1 MGMVYRRKRTWWIKY
16 YVNGNAQYESSRS
29 TKKTVA
35 QKLLARREGPIAE
48 GRVPFFRFDKVTFK
62 ELADDFLRD
71 YRINGKR
78 EKRAEL
84 SVRHLLRHFGHFR
97 APQVTTQLIRDYTDR
112 RLGEG
117 AAPATVNRELSALKR
132 MFNLGARSTPVRVE
146 RVPYVPMLKEDNVR
160 KGFFEHEEYLAVRE
174 AISEHLRDVVTFGYN
189 TGWRISE
196 ITGLTWPQVDQKTG
210 VVRLEVGETKNDE
223 GRVVFM
229 DDETRE
235 MLLRRWQTRK
245 RPLPWVLLNAKGTD
259 RVKRFTKAWR
269 TACRKAGFPGRLFHD
284 LRRTAVRNMVR
295 AMISERVA
303 MKISGHKTRSVFDR
317 YNIVSEA
324 DLKRAARQLQE
335 HLEAQK
341 AARTVTPVDF
351 GARKAEGEGSKAVRE
366 QGGVVPPQ

>member
-1 MGMVYRRKRTWWIKY
+1 VI
-16 YVNGNAQYESSRS
+16 
-29 TKKTVA
+29 
-35 QKLLARREGPIAE
+35 
-48 GRVPFFRFDKVTFK
+48 
-62 ELADDFLRD
+62 
-71 YRINGKR
+71 
-78 EKRAEL
+78 
-84 SVRHLLRHFGHFR
+84 LLRGWIIYGPLVCTFLYLLLER
-97 APQVTTQLIRDYTDR
+97 KWLPTYPLSPTQVDP
-112 RLGEG
+112 LGMEFDTAKQDECG
-117 AAPATVNRELSALKR
+117 KWSILSSLSLSLWWE
-132 MFNLGARSTPVRVE
+132 FNLGARSTPVRVE

-174 AISEHLRDVVTFGYN
+174 TISEHLKDVVTFGYN

-196 ITGLTWPQVDQKTG
+196 ITGLTWPQVDQKAG

-245 RPLPWVLLNAKGTD
+245 RPLPWVFLNAKGTD

-335 HLEAQK
+335 HLAAQK